1 MEELSRRVSSAI
13 FGTAFYEFCIQSSIS
28 LNCYA
33 KHLRVSVLQLICIEV
48 TYSKQE
54 SVAVETWLDIPRYL
68 PVPAAMDNI
77 TFIPLSSYNWDISH
91 FNTLPWNPTV
101 FCFTASFFAIA
112 MWPVLDLAVLVFVT
126 FKKYNG
132 IYFWSILIAA

>member
-54 SVAVETWLDIPRYL
+54 SVELERDGLSIWLMAKLLDDAINKEGQTL
-68 PVPAAMDNI
+68 SKSAI
-77 TFIPLSSYNWDISH
+77 HGFIECQLKP
-91 FNTLPWNPTV
+91 
-101 FCFTASFFAIA
+101 
-112 MWPVLDLAVLVFVT
+112 
-126 FKKYNG
+126 G
-132 IYFWSILIAA
+132 